1 MSEAKNVFSEICIS
15 CVLIVIGIVSVVSMA
30 VLIWNQFI

>member
-15 CVLIVIGIVSVVSMA
+15 CLLIAIGIISVVSLA
-30 VLIWNQFI
+30 VMIWTQFI